1 MSENAAAPSL
11 GVDPD
16 GTSLDIITVSKT
28 LLENFDLPANRVCMV
43 CFDSAEYPTN
53 PLICCSI
60 ASCRMRVHVACY
72 GSGTDSKPLV
82 SYKKRSKWVCDVC
95 TLEQQSNSLKP
106 NADRACTVCKIG
118 GGVLKP
124 TKTPD
129 EVCHLVCVRWLPELK
144 QVPSEMHP
152 ASYVVDAELLN
163 GMRKS
168 LKCHICQKRN
178 GCLQCMSKRC
188 TKAFHT
194 VCALRALESKV
205 YTGTTE
211 TNQLACFCESHF
223 ADVRGTYRSIK
234 DVFWNQ
240 PYLGE
245 EVDDDEDDE
254 PEEPTPAPQSS
265 TQAAGPSSVPSTVT
279 PLSIPPV
286 SVPQMNI
293 PVIPF
298 SKPPTPNKIGRP
310 KKNTP
315 VTDPSLPKPTLPP
328 PPGIHQNPSVMPSP
342 FAASQSAPPQMAGY
356 APQPL
361 RPPTQPDVI
370 VCQGCLQPTLRS
382 MLQAHLSVCPGKSA
396 VAPKDMMKKPR
407 GRPPGSTNKP
417 KELNNNGKKQGSVA
431 PSPRPVS
438 GTNMTGVTMPS
449 APRPMMMHPRP
460 QSLGVPGPRPTPMQV
475 PHSPP
480 VIKDILMENAMDVL
494 RSHAVDPLFSTWPG
508 MLGGGLMQSRD
519 FWTQVVQAFF
529 SKPGLSPPK
538 WNPLTQWL
546 AGIATTEFLQPL
558 KAPAKC
564 TDSVSFTEVTDSWLS
579 EKTVEHTCDAMLQA
593 HGLRCIQLLKPY
605 THIKSMEK
613 IDNGDVVEVVMR
625 SHGHKRSLKCRF
637 AVVCSDHAPTDKTSN
652 LPGVVWSRFRPSKD
666 YKLPHDSS
674 LPSSPVWVALLSSDE
689 VEIDISNDTSVQMTE
704 SPINDDVALEMVL
717 CVDVLQEQMKVNRM
731 RWRNLW
737 LKAQKVSNSDTAI
750 AAQARVVESLYQEY
764 NWWKSICVNLIKG
777 TNDMPFQVDDDGNV
791 LDTLQPFEEGTCVVC
806 MDGTSEDA
814 NPIIFCDRCD
824 LAVHQRCYG
833 VATIPKSD
841 FFCDRCVANEPVQC
855 ALCPHPGGALKK
867 TVEGKWIHLVCAMWC
882 PTTFLVKVPRMLF
895 QLSPDDSK
903 VRFASPDIETSTR
916 SIVEVAGMP
925 SPVER
930 GGLCRICRV
939 ATGCTVKCSDCPAS
953 FHPLCAW
960 FEGYYL
966 RVEEAACG
974 FVCAGGGKGLK
985 FKLTCMEH
993 VPANL
998 PCKDRQLQRNIRQ
1011 HLYKIDSRERCGVCF
1026 QKMSPVFPQH
1036 KLDALPATHYF
1047 IRCISCHVQCHA
1059 NCVHP
1064 TCSTDPNEPSVWKCE
1079 KCRFLM
1085 PPTKPNIISCL
1096 LCDQSQGYMIPV
1108 HAISPPVPTADSMAP
1123 STLIPVAPT
1132 TATPHVH
1139 LYCATAFRLPIQ
1151 KSNRG
1156 RSAQLAAWDPPTSK
1170 CALCNKRTGQ
1180 LVSCWKKYCS
1190 VSFHPFCAAKAMWFS
1205 YKNKSKVIYCCS
1217 SHPPDFAAFDAENQ
1231 VWITQ
1236 ETLIALQEI
1245 RCSLERVRMFI
1256 DLSKQR
1262 EKIKKRLF
1270 VNSDSRAFEKAMEF
1284 AHVIHPTETMKRFY
1298 KLVTGDEMPV
1308 VAKRKPKPLSQDT
1321 PRKVQ
1326 KTVPGRR
1333 PSTSRDSRR
1342 SGHHISGDTSKEDE
1356 QVGDEDDADR
1366 TKRVEALWSAPIPK
1380 NEPDMEDIM
1389 ADVFP
1394 DFCKSE

>member
-95 TLEQQSNSLKP
+95 TLEKQSNSLKP

-194 VCALRALESKV
+194 ICALRALESKV

-265 TQAAGPSSVPSTVT
+265 TQAAGPSSVPSTVA

-328 PPGIHQNPSVMPSP
+328 PPGIHQNPPVMPSS

-438 GTNMTGVTMPS
+438 GTNMTGVTIPS

-546 AGIATTEFLQPL
+546 AGVATTEFLQPL

-704 SPINDDVALEMVL
+704 SPINDDMALEMLL

-764 NWWKSICVNLIKG
+764 SWWKSICVNLIKG

-791 LDTLQPFEEGTCVVC
+791 LDTLQPFEE
-806 MDGTSEDA
+806 
-814 NPIIFCDRCD
+814 
-824 LAVHQRCYG
+824 
-833 VATIPKSD
+833 
-841 FFCDRCVANEPVQC
+841 
-855 ALCPHPGGALKK
+855 
-867 TVEGKWIHLVCAMWC
+867 
-882 PTTFLVKVPRMLF
+882 
-895 QLSPDDSK
+895 
-903 VRFASPDIETSTR
+903 
-916 SIVEVAGMP
+916 
-925 SPVER
+925 
-930 GGLCRICRV
+930 
-939 ATGCTVKCSDCPAS
+939 AS

-1108 HAISPPVPTADSMAP
+1108 HAVSPPVPTADSMAP

-1205 YKNKSKVIYCCS
+1205 YKNKSKVIYCCG

>member
-95 TLEQQSNSLKP
+95 TLEKQSNSLKP

-194 VCALRALESKV
+194 ICALRALESKV

-265 TQAAGPSSVPSTVT
+265 TQAAGPSSVPSTVA

-328 PPGIHQNPSVMPSP
+328 PPGIHQNPPVMPSS

-438 GTNMTGVTMPS
+438 GTNMTGVTIPS

-546 AGIATTEFLQPL
+546 AGVATTEFLQPL

-704 SPINDDVALEMVL
+704 SPINDDMALEMLL

-764 NWWKSICVNLIKG
+764 SWWKSICVNLIKG

-791 LDTLQPFEEGTCVVC
+791 LDTLQPFEE
-806 MDGTSEDA
+806 
-814 NPIIFCDRCD
+814 
-824 LAVHQRCYG
+824 
-833 VATIPKSD
+833 
-841 FFCDRCVANEPVQC
+841 
-855 ALCPHPGGALKK
+855 
-867 TVEGKWIHLVCAMWC
+867 
-882 PTTFLVKVPRMLF
+882 
-895 QLSPDDSK
+895 
-903 VRFASPDIETSTR
+903 
-916 SIVEVAGMP
+916 
-925 SPVER
+925 
-930 GGLCRICRV
+930 
-939 ATGCTVKCSDCPAS
+939 AS

-985 FKLTCMEH
+985 FKLT
-993 VPANL
+993 
-998 PCKDRQLQRNIRQ
+998 
-1011 HLYKIDSRERCGVCF
+1011 S
-1026 QKMSPVFPQH
+1026 
-1036 KLDALPATHYF
+1036 
-1047 IRCISCHVQCHA
+1047 
-1059 NCVHP
+1059 
-1064 TCSTDPNEPSVWKCE
+1064 
-1079 KCRFLM
+1079 
-1085 PPTKPNIISCL
+1085 
-1096 LCDQSQGYMIPV
+1096 
-1108 HAISPPVPTADSMAP
+1108 
-1123 STLIPVAPT
+1123 
-1132 TATPHVH
+1132 
-1139 LYCATAFRLPIQ
+1139 
-1151 KSNRG
+1151 
-1156 RSAQLAAWDPPTSK
+1156 
-1170 CALCNKRTGQ
+1170 
-1180 LVSCWKKYCS
+1180 
-1190 VSFHPFCAAKAMWFS
+1190 KAMWFS
-1205 YKNKSKVIYCCS
+1205 YKNKSKVIYCCG